1 MTPHERHVIK
11 IKNYL
16 HLNRF
21 KNASCL
27 QQAAQS
33 RLDLQRFLIQQYVY
47 LPAVVAENS
56 LKLDSFLFTSKI
68 LNKVGKFELENLV
81 CFKLKS
87 VVGTS
92 NLEAITLEKINLN
105 RENLKLDSFSIF
117 QLLQELSNIQFW
129 TAERPSCPS
138 ISDFNI
144 AKWQFQIVLI
154 CIGDFHLIPDR
165 HKNNSKLNSNWRK
178 SKLT

>member
-47 LPAVVAENS
+47 SPAVVAEIS
-56 LKLDSFLFTSKI
+56 LKSDSFLFTSKI

-81 CFKLKS
+81 CLK
-87 VVGTS
+87 
-92 NLEAITLEKINLN
+92 LEA
-105 RENLKLDSFSIF
+105 S
-117 QLLQELSNIQFW
+117 
-129 TAERPSCPS
+129 
-138 ISDFNI
+138 
-144 AKWQFQIVLI
+144 
-154 CIGDFHLIPDR
+154 
-165 HKNNSKLNSNWRK
+165 
-178 SKLT
+178 